1 MRFLITNWYD
11 LVVIM
16 GLSAFYLSS
25 ENNQNAHGIIMFCR
39 FSLSRKHETMQCK
52 CLSQN
57 MKVRYVY
64 FQLVVAIKSKLSL
77 RAGKNLK
84 VEHLSHCHNNTM
96 YFSYSLTGRSP
107 EGSGQ
112 WDCQQGMCYEQQ
124 RFPSYSTLIIC
135 AGEWIIRTRGLC
147 VAHVAFRVLV

>member
-11 LVVIM
+11 LIVIM
-16 GLSAFYLSS
+16 GQSAFYLSS

-39 FSLSRKHETMQCK
+39 FSLCRKHETMQCK

-96 YFSYSLTGRSP
+96 YISYSLTGRSL

-124 RFPSYSTLIIC
+124 RFPSYSTLLLFARESGSLERAGC
-135 AGEWIIRTRGLC
+135 AS
-147 VAHVAFRVLV
+147 HM